1 MRINLRFKI
10 LAGAL
15 VPLAFLLSLGVL
27 SITSINTIT
36 ETNESVNHTH
46 VVIKDSNNII
56 ASAVDMETGMRGY
69 LLAGKEGFLDPY
81 TQGEIATYK
90 QINSLKQTVNDN
102 PKQVKRLTEV
112 EKVLKEWQNKVTES
126 NIALR
131 RDIGDA
137 KTMNDMAHLVG
148 EARGKVY
155 FDKFRGQIS
164 TFIESEST
172 LLSKRRDEFSQAEK
186 EVVDNFKL
194 LEKTTVR
201 VEHTHEVLESASL
214 ALAYAV
220 DMETGM
226 RGYLLAGEDDFLE
239 PYNNGKK
246 AFFKQI
252 ESLQKSVSDNP
263 AQVARL
269 ETVQTLIKDWVVNV
283 VEPVIQLRTE
293 VKNGIGS
300 LQDIDD
306 FVSQKKGKQY
316 FDAFRQNIAKFSNI
330 ERNLMQKRQQDA
342 HTAEQAVE
350 KNLEVMK
357 TNEQWVTHTYK
368 VIAQANDILAAAV
381 NMETGMRGYLLAG
394 KEDFL
399 APYIDGGKLF
409 ISLLESLKSTV
420 SDNPV
425 QVALLNEIS
434 SNIKDW
440 QKDVTEP
447 TIELRRKIGSAKTM
461 DDMADLIGEAQ
472 GKQYFDKFRNI
483 MAEFSAEEQQ
493 LMGVRK
499 AANESTV
506 DKTFNL
512 IYIAILVSMTVGI
525 GIAIVVSKGVL
536 KQVGGEP
543 EAIEDIAKEI
553 ANGNLSLQFTNKES
567 EKATGIFSAMI
578 EMSDKL
584 RDIVTT
590 VISSANN
597 ISQGSS
603 QLSESVQNLSSGA
616 SEQAASVEET
626 SSALEEMSANV
637 NQSADNAKQTE
648 KMAESA
654 SQQSAE
660 GGEAVE
666 ETVTAMKDIATKI
679 RIIEDIAYETKILA
693 LNAAIEAARAG
704 EHGKG
709 FAVVAAEVRK
719 LAGNSEVAAN
729 EISDLARSSV
739 SVSEKAGSLLKEMVP
754 TIAKTADLVQEITAA
769 SEEQSTGINEING
782 AMTQLDTVTQNNAAL
797 SEELASTA
805 EEMNSQA
812 MSLEDMMTFFT
823 IEESGTARPPSM
835 KNTRRPASSGR
846 GSYKAKA
853 TAKPKASMD
862 MDDDIPDDFERF

>member
-1 MRINLRFKI
+1 N
-10 LAGAL
+10 
-15 VPLAFLLSLGVL
+15 
-27 SITSINTIT
+27 
-36 ETNESVNHTH
+36 
-46 VVIKDSNNII
+46 
-56 ASAVDMETGMRGY
+56 
-69 LLAGKEGFLDPY
+69 
-81 TQGEIATYK
+81 
-90 QINSLKQTVNDN
+90 
-102 PKQVKRLTEV
+102 
-112 EKVLKEWQNKVTES
+112 VLKEWQTKVTEP

-131 RDIGDA
+131 RKIGDA
-137 KTMNDMAHLVG
+137 KTMNDMAALVG

-155 FDKFRGQIS
+155 FDKFREQIS
-164 TFIESEST
+164 TFIEREST
-172 LLSKRRDEFSQAEK
+172 LLHKRREEFQQAEI
-186 EVVDNFKL
+186 EVTTNFKL
-194 LEKTTVR
+194 LEKTTAWVD
-201 VEHTHEVLESASL
+201 HTHKVLENTSL
-214 ALAYAV
+214 MLAHAV

-226 RGYLLAGEDDFLE
+226 RGYLLAGESDFLE
-239 PYNNGKK
+239 PYNKGKK
-246 AFFKQI
+246 SFFKEAQA
-252 ESLQKSVSDNP
+252 LQESVSDNP
-263 AQVARL
+263 AQVDRL
-269 ETVQTLIKDWVVNV
+269 EKMQTLIKDWINNV
-283 VEPVIQLRTE
+283 VEPVINLRAE
-293 VKNGIGS
+293 VADGIGS
-300 LQDIDD
+300 LEDIDD
-306 FVSQKKGKQY
+306 YVSEKKGKQY
-316 FDAFRQNIAKFSNI
+316 FDAFRQSVEKFSKI
-330 ERNLMQKRQQDA
+330 ERELMGERQKSA
-342 HTAEQAVE
+342 KTAEQEVE
-350 KNLEVMK
+350 QHLEIMK
-357 TNEQWVTHTYK
+357 QNEHWVTHTYK

-399 APYIDGGKLF
+399 APYTEGGDHF
-409 ISLLESLKSTV
+409 YSSLDSLRKTV
-420 SDNPV
+420 SDNPA
-425 QVALLNEIS
+425 QVTLLNETEANVI
-434 SNIKDW
+434 DW
-440 QKDVTEP
+440 QKNVTEP
-447 TIELRRKIGSAKTM
+447 TIDLRRKIGTAKTM

-472 GKQYFDKFRNI
+472 GKQYFDKFRSI
-483 MAEFSAEEQQ
+483 MSEFSAEELQ
-493 LMGVRK
+493 LMGVRQ
-499 AANESTV
+499 AANKTTV
-506 DKTFNL
+506 DNTFNF
-512 IYIAILVSMTVGI
+512 IYIAIVVSLIIGI

-553 ANGNLSLQFTNKES
+553 ANGNLSLHFTARES
-567 EKATGIFSAMI
+567 QDASGIFSAMI
-578 EMSDKL
+578 DMSDKL

-637 NQSADNAKQTE
+637 NQNADNAKQTE

-654 SQQSAE
+654 SHQAKE

-666 ETVTAMKDIATKI
+666 ETVTAMKDIADKI
-679 RIIEDIAYETKILA
+679 GIIEDIAYETKILA

-729 EISDLARSSV
+729 EISALAKSSV

-812 MSLEDMMTFFT
+812 ISLEDMMTFFN
-823 IEESGTARPPSM
+823 IEETGAGRSKFAGSNL
-835 KNTRRPASSGR
+835 KPAVRQSN
-846 GSYKAKA
+846 YKAKA
-853 TAKPKASMD
+853 GSEKSKAVMSSEGED
-862 MDDDIPDDFERF
+862 TPDDFERF